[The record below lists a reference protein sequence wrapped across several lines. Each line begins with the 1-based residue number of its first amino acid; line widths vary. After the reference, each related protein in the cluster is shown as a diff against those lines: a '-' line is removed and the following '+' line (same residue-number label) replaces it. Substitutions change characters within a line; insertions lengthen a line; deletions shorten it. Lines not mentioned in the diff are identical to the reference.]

1 MIAKILTFFR
11 KPKQPEVSMTKLM
24 ELVALVK
31 KLIDELGASRA
42 TVAARDSEIASL
54 KDELLAAQVQ
64 AEKDD
69 AMIAELMSV
78 IDGAI
83 GSGGSMGGI
92 SE

>member
-1 MIAKILTFFR
+1 
-11 KPKQPEVSMTKLM
+11 MTKLM

-83 GSGGSMGGI
+83 GSGGSMGGVT
-92 SE
+92 E

>member
-1 MIAKILTFFR
+1 
-11 KPKQPEVSMTKLM
+11 MTKLM